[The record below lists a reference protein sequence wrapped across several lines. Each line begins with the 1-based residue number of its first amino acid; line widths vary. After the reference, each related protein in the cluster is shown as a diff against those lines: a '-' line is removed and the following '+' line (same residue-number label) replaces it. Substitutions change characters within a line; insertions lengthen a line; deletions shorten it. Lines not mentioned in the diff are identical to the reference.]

1 MRNNV
6 CEMKEAISKIH
17 DIYEKNKNC
26 IIAVDGR
33 CGAGKTTFAQ
43 QLQNL
48 FNCNVIHMDDF
59 FLPRNMRTEER
70 LRTPGGNIHYERI
83 IEEVFS
89 KLKKNETFSYRPYSC
104 KTNDFGKEIF
114 VEPNVLTVAEGSYAC
129 HPNLR
134 EVYALNIFMDIDS
147 KTQLDRITK
156 RNGSEAAR
164 VFRDKW
170 IPLEEEYFRFY
181 DIREKCDIVIDG
193 QANIIGKTQSMNK
206 T

>member
-59 FLPRNMRTEER
+59 FLPRNMRTE
-70 LRTPGGNIHYERI
+70 
-83 IEEVFS
+83 
-89 KLKKNETFSYRPYSC
+89 
-104 KTNDFGKEIF
+104 
-114 VEPNVLTVAEGSYAC
+114 
-129 HPNLR
+129 
-134 EVYALNIFMDIDS
+134 
-147 KTQLDRITK
+147 
-156 RNGSEAAR
+156 
-164 VFRDKW
+164 
-170 IPLEEEYFRFY
+170 
-181 DIREKCDIVIDG
+181 
-193 QANIIGKTQSMNK
+193 
-206 T
+206 